1 MTDKTKKLA
10 ALIAVGIIAALGGAA
25 IAQAVDGDDDDDET
39 TETVIMSQP
48 DVAADSAAPSG
59 SNSAPVDNG
68 ATDQVQ
74 QTVDADDQPIAPDEA
89 KRVANAAIEAAG
101 GGSVTDLDR
110 SDDPGEAWEVEV
122 VRDGVEIDIALDE
135 QLNRV
140 ENSSYDD

>member
-10 ALIAVGIIAALGGAA
+10 ALIAVGIVAALGGAA
-25 IAQAVDGDDDDDET
+25 IAQAVDGDDDDET

-48 DVAADSAAPSG
+48 DVPADSAAPSN
-59 SNSAPVDNG
+59 SNSAPVDG
-68 ATDQVQ
+68 GIDQAQ

>member
-1 MTDKTKKLA
+1 MTDKTKKLV
-10 ALIAVGIIAALGGAA
+10 ALIAVGIVAALGGAA

-39 TETVIMSQP
+39 TEAVIMSQP

-59 SNSAPVDNG
+59 SNPAPVDDG
-68 ATDQVQ
+68 FDQAQ
-74 QTVDADDQPIAPDEA
+74 QTVDADDQPIAPNEA
-89 KRVANAAIEAAG
+89 KRVATAAIEAAG

-122 VRDGVEIDIALDE
+122 TRDGVEMDIALDE

-140 ENSSYDD
+140 ENSTYDD